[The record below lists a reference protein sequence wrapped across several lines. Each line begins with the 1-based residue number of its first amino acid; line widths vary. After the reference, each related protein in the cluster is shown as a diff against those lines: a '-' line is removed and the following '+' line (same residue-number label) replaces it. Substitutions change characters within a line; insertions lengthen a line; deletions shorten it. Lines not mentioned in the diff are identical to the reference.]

1 MNEQN
6 DVFASLKPFL
16 TRLKSD
22 APTPGGGA
30 VAGLLGA
37 LAAALSHMVA
47 SLTVDKKK
55 YAEHRQTFQEAMPK
69 METAIESFY
78 GLMLAD
84 VEVFDQY
91 MAALKLPKS
100 TDSEK
105 TIRKTAMRN
114 AAKEAARVPMES
126 LILANEI
133 LPLVQ
138 LAADFGNKNAISDA
152 GMAAILVNAAAR
164 SAALNVRI
172 NLSSMPEEDAAPRRA
187 QLEGLLAS
195 TLGHATAIEDSV
207 ANAL

>member
-1 MNEQN
+1 MTDGN
-6 DVFASLKPFL
+6 DVFSALKPFL
-16 TRLKSD
+16 AQLKSN

-37 LAAALSHMVA
+37 LAASLSHMVA

-55 YAEHRQTFQEAMPK
+55 YADHRESFLEAMPK
-69 METAIESFY
+69 MDAAIDSFY
-78 GLMLAD
+78 QLMLAD
-84 VEVFDQY
+84 VEVFDCY

-100 TDSEK
+100 NDEEK
-105 TIRKTAMRN
+105 STRKAAMRH

-138 LAADFGNKNAISDA
+138 LAADKGNKNAISDA
-152 GMAAILVNAAAR
+152 GMAAILVGAAAR

-172 NLSSMPEEDAAPRRA
+172 NLGSMPDSDAAPLRA
-187 QLEGLLAS
+187 QLETVLAS
-195 TLGHATAIEDSV
+195 TLKQATAIELSV